1 MRIPALVAER
11 LRLEYA
17 QYLSHLEPTDHGE
30 SEALDALRLEMV
42 RYKRMVVVG
51 LRDDRRID
59 DIVLRRLQLRLDIE
73 ELRLANRG
81 SDDGD

>member
-1 MRIPALVAER
+1 VAER
-11 LRLEYA
+11 LRLEYE
-17 QYLSHLEPTDHGE
+17 QHLSHLESTDHGE
-30 SEALDALRLEMV
+30 SAALDALRLEMV
-42 RYKRMVVVG
+42 QYKRMVVVG

-81 SDDGD
+81 SNDGD